1 MRSELHTSTLKVQT
15 ITENVER
22 NTERVHDL
30 QTQLKEEK
38 QRVALLREENS
49 EACSNVTKAQS
60 SIHELIAEKKLL
72 TAKMKTITNET
83 ENEHLTGKVI
93 YIYIYILEKSKWK
106 QL

>member
-22 NTERVHDL
+22 NTERVHGL

-72 TAKMKTITNET
+72 TTKMKTITNET
-83 ENEHLTGKVI
+83 ENEHLAGKV
-93 YIYIYILEKSKWK
+93 YIVLEKRNGNYCSF
-106 QL
+106 